1 MIELT
6 TGIVFLVTSL
16 YGGTGTTTNTY
27 TASSTSSTTPI
38 VRQADMT
45 NSKTIE
51 KLVRTTYAD
60 EPILIEIARCESTF
74 RQFDTSGSI
83 LRGKVNKAD
92 VGIMQINEKY
102 HAEDATKL
110 GINIYTPEGNLAF
123 GKYLYNKYGSQP
135 WISSSPCW
143 ADSRTLAM
151 MK

>member
-16 YGGTGTTTNTY
+16 YGGTSATTTY
-27 TASSTSSTTPI
+27 IASTTEATPVVI
-38 VRQADMT
+38 KTDMT
-45 NSKTIE
+45 VSKNIE

-74 RQFDTSGSI
+74 RQFDATGSI
-83 LRGKVNKAD
+83 LRGKVNSKD

-110 GINIYTPEGNLAF
+110 GFNIYTPEGNLAF
-123 GKYLYNKYGSQP
+123 GRYLYNKYGSSP

-143 ADSRTLAM
+143 ADSRTIAM
-151 MK
+151 VK